1 MNNIINEQISLVLD
15 EIEMIGDSYQ
25 RADIRVK
32 LISAL
37 TNLATLPIEDE
48 PVGKDAFR
56 NDKKFQKVYAEER
69 QNFLKEFPTS
79 ERDHINY
86 FIADEAIKGRPDQ
99 GKKETIAET
108 NAILNTY
115 QSVDLLGSR
124 TQYLQQHFPRTI
136 AYLSE
141 KLVPTK

>member
-1 MNNIINEQISLVLD
+1 MFNNLNVGADPFVFLHELGHATDVGGKLVTEKLNKKTNKY
-15 EIEMIGDSYQ
+15 EMY
-25 RADIRVK
+25 V
-32 LISAL
+32 
-37 TNLATLPIEDE
+37 E
-48 PVGKDAFR
+48 DAFR